1 MFYNKG
7 MSRGVHIILAIVL
20 AAVLLGVWFLVKGFT
35 SGELSTPRTV
45 TLYYYNP
52 TLDRDALGNVMCNNM
67 GLVPVTREVPLSIT
81 PIQDA
86 VRLLIKGELTEEERA
101 EGITTEYPLEGFSLK
116 EAALQDGVLTLAFE
130 DPNNRTGGG
139 SCRVGILWHQIEAT
153 ARQFPEVKNVR
164 FVPEELF
171 QP

>member
-1 MFYNKG
+1 MRR
-7 MSRGVHIILAIVL
+7 MMARGVRIAIIVVSILA
-20 AAVLLGVWFLVKGFT
+20 LLGVWFLVKGFT
-35 SGELSTPRTV
+35 SGGLSVPRTV

-52 TLDRDALGNVMCNNM
+52 TLDRDALGNIMCSNM

-81 PIQDA
+81 PVQDA

-101 EGITTEYPLEGFSLK
+101 GGITTEYPLEGFSLK
-116 EAALQDGVLTLAFE
+116 EAALQDGVLTLAFK

-139 SCRVGILWHQIEAT
+139 SCPVGILWPQIEAT
-153 ARQFPEVKNVR
+153 VRQFPEVRSVR
-164 FVPEELF
+164 FMPEELF